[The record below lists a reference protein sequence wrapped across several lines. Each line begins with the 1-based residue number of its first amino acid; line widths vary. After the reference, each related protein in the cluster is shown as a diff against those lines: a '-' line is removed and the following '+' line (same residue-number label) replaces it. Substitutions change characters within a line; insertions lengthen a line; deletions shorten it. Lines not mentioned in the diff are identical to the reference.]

1 MKRNFILGMTLQAL
15 TLTMG
20 LTMSISTFAQT
31 DSSENQALIEVVNDP
46 APAVTVQTQ
55 VALPAATVQAAP
67 VQAAQSS
74 PAVVEVRRENQYVL
88 QNQPVINQ
96 QQPNIYVQK
105 QNTTVVEDT
114 PLTESAADK
123 MRKQRME
130 MEQQTE
136 SKIVEKLEEA
146 RMKAEQV
153 RATKLL
159 TGLEDK
165 QEEKKED
172 KKVEEVVVAAP
183 VVAAP
188 LAVQVIEP
196 APIAAPIIEVK
207 AELSKLDEAPVEN
220 KRYYMTFDT
229 GFIAYDAKNVDTG
242 VGVGT
247 NFGAIFDDRYIV
259 EGNFLFTRANIES
272 VTQPV
277 AFTPSGIYPTII
289 QMDQYGFGGT
299 FKYRILK
306 TRISPY
312 VGGSLAYTYRNYKN
326 KQSPYGYAT
335 CPYYNCDLDASSW
348 AVDMGLLAG
357 ADIALSNNFSIG
369 SEFKYMF
376 NAAYDV
382 KTNGLQ
388 QSKLLYPDFYSQPVE
403 ELGYYSLTLSLKYMF

>member
-15 TLTMG
+15 VLTL
-20 LTMSISTFAQT
+20 SISTFAQNNN
-31 DSSENQALIEVVNDP
+31 SENQALIEVVNDP
-46 APAVTVQTQ
+46 APAATVQTQ
-55 VALPAATVQAAP
+55 TVQATLP
-67 VQAAQSS
+67 AAQSS
-74 PAVVEVRRENQYVL
+74 PAVVEVKRENQFVL

-105 QNTTVVEDT
+105 QNATVVEDT

-146 RMKAEQV
+146 RMKAEQA
-153 RATKLL
+153 RAAKLL

-165 QEEKKED
+165 QEEEKKED
-172 KKVEEVVVAAP
+172 KKAEEVVVAAP

-188 LAVQVIEP
+188 VVVAPEAVQVVEP
-196 APIAAPIIEVK
+196 APIAAPVIEVK
-207 AELSKLDEAPVEN
+207 AELSKLDEAPIEN
-220 KRYYMTFDT
+220 KKYYMTLDT
-229 GFIAYDAKNVDTG
+229 GFVAYDADNVDTG

-326 KQSPYGYAT
+326 EQSPYGYST

-357 ADIALSNNFSIG
+357 ADIGLSNNFSVG

-376 NAAYDV
+376 NVAYDV

-403 ELGYYSLTLSLKYMF
+403 QLGYYSLTISLKYLF